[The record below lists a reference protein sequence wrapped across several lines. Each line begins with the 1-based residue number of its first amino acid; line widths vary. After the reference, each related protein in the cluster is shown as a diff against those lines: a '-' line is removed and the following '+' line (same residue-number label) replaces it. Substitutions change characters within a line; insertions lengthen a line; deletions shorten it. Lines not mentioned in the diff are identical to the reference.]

1 MGSRWFLLFSLL
13 FLAGCGDRVVSVH
26 ELPRLEFRC
35 PDPDVRFMLKEGA
48 TFRDLARSRAEA
60 LAGWRSC
67 YDALEVAE
75 GRAGAP
81 Q

>member
-13 FLAGCGDRVVSVH
+13 SLAACGDRVVSLQ
-26 ELPRLEFRC
+26 EPPRLEFTC
-35 PDPDVRFMLKEGA
+35 PDPGERFMLNQGS

>member
-1 MGSRWFLLFSLL
+1 MGERTG
-13 FLAGCGDRVVSVH
+13 ATGARI
-26 ELPRLEFRC
+26 RA
-35 PDPDVRFMLKEGA
+35 RFMLKEGA
-48 TFRDLARSRAEA
+48 TFRELARRRAED
-60 LAGWRSC
+60 LAGWRFC

>member
-1 MGSRWFLLFSLL
+1 MGRWLLLSSLL
-13 FLAGCGDRVVSVH
+13 FINACGGAEVVVQ
-26 ELPRLEFRC
+26 EPPRLEIRC
-35 PDPDVRFMLKEGA
+35 PDPAARFMLREGY
-48 TFRDLARSRAEA
+48 TYRDLARSRAEA

-67 YDALEVAE
+67 YDGLEVAE

>member
-1 MGSRWFLLFSLL
+1 MGRFLLLFSLL
-13 FLAGCGDRVVSVH
+13 LLTGCGGAEVVVR
-26 ELPRLEFRC
+26 EPPRLEITC
-35 PDPDVRFMLKEGA
+35 PDPAGRLMLKDGS

>member
-1 MGSRWFLLFSLL
+1 MGRCFLLFSLL
-13 FLAGCGDRVVSVH
+13 FLAACGDRSVSVQ
-26 ELPRLEFRC
+26 EPPRLEFTC
-35 PDPDVRFMLKEGA
+35 PDPDGRFMLKKGS

-67 YDALEVAE
+67 FDALDVVE

>member
-1 MGSRWFLLFSLL
+1 MGRFLLLFSLL
-13 FLAGCGDRVVSVH
+13 LLTGCGGAEVVVQ
-26 ELPRLEFRC
+26 EPPRLEIRC
-35 PDPDVRFMLKEGA
+35 SDPDGRAMLREGS

-67 YDALEVAE
+67 YDALEVTE
-75 GRAGAP
+75 GRAGAR

>member
-1 MGSRWFLLFSLL
+1 MGRWFLFSSLL
-13 FLAGCGDRVVSVH
+13 FIAGCGGAEVVIQ
-26 ELPRLEFRC
+26 EPPRLEIRC
-35 PDPDVRFMLKEGA
+35 PDPAGRFMLREGS

-67 YDALEVAE
+67 YDGLEVAE

>member
-1 MGSRWFLLFSLL
+1 MGRFLLLFSLL
-13 FLAGCGDRVVSVH
+13 LLAGCGDRVVSFQ
-26 ELPRLEFRC
+26 EPPRLEIRC
-35 PDPDVRFMLKEGA
+35 PDPDARFMLKDGS

-67 YDALEVAE
+67 YDALEVSE
-75 GRAGAP
+75 GRAVAT